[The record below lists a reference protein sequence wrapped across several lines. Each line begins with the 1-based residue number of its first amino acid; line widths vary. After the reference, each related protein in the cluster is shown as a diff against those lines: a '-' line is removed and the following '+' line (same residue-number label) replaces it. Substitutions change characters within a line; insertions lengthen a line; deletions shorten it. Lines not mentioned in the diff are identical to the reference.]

1 MLIDLLG
8 DLLGREDHN
17 LKAYS
22 SNVAAIEASAVTVGK
37 ETIEYGTA
45 PASFET
51 MFGLLAKVSTISG
64 PNFKSIMLHK
74 MQTMHKARII
84 CTSCG
89 GKSWASVLCGLE
101 VLLQISK
108 KISNHTSS
116 NSNSLGTMKIFLR
129 FLGENISAVVQ

>member
-1 MLIDLLG
+1 LWDSSTLGTASVLIDLLG
-8 DLLGREDHN
+8 DLLGREDRN
-17 LKAYS
+17 LNAYS

-37 ETIEYGTA
+37 ET
-45 PASFET
+45 

-64 PNFKSIMLHK
+64 LNFKSIILHK

-89 GKSWASVLCGLE
+89 GKNWASVLCSLE
-101 VLLQISK
+101 VLRQISK

-116 NSNSLGTMKIFLR
+116 NSNSLGTMKMLLR